1 MATTGH
7 AEVRTTPPH
16 PTLTHGANLAAQGYA
31 HLRMGDR
38 KSGARLLAAAAAM
51 APDDPRAG
59 QWRADRRLLVRRWS
73 GDAYVVARQ
82 GSAVA
87 ISGATPTLG
96 GSQMGARLAYAFRPL
111 SDPRSTLAGRVY
123 QPLTSRTGRP
133 DTAQARPAARRCGD
147 EWV

>member
-73 GDAYVVARQ
+73 GDASGVARQ

-87 ISGATPTLG
+87 ISDRKSVVVGKSGSVRVDIG
-96 GSQMGARLAYAFRPL
+96 GS
-111 SDPRSTLAGRVY
+111 RSI
-123 QPLTSRTGRP
+123 
-133 DTAQARPAARRCGD
+133 
-147 EWV
+147 

>member
-1 MATTGH
+1 MIRPPPRSTRTDTLFPYTALFRSLPAPLPPIGMATTGH

-73 GDAYVVARQ
+73 GEDRK
-82 GSAVA
+82 
-87 ISGATPTLG
+87 
-96 GSQMGARLAYAFRPL
+96 
-111 SDPRSTLAGRVY
+111 STV
-123 QPLTSRTGRP
+123 
-133 DTAQARPAARRCGD
+133 
-147 EWV
+147 

>member
-73 GDAYVVARQ
+73 GDAYVVRSEEHTSELQ
-82 GSAVA
+82 SLMRISYAVFCLEKKNN
-87 ISGATPTLG
+87 T
-96 GSQMGARLAYAFRPL
+96 QHH
-111 SDPRSTLAGRVY
+111 
-123 QPLTSRTGRP
+123 
-133 DTAQARPAARRCGD
+133 
-147 EWV
+147 